1 MSFNLLGAISSV
13 LALSMIVLI
22 AATIGMILVE
32 SKRWW
37 VMMILLIACAFIM
50 GGIST

>member
-22 AATIGMILVE
+22 AATIGMILAE
-32 SKRWW
+32 SKWW
-37 VMMILLIACAFIM
+37 WLILILLIVCAFIM